1 MDRVALTSVIVLV
14 LYLICVNRSN
24 DKDYHK

>member
-24 DKDYHK
+24 DKDYQK